1 MVNDPGSKFDKAQQL
16 GVKILNEQA
25 FLEIFKQWSI
35 DREKMCF
42 LSGFRS
48 RLAWFPQTGDKTAE
62 TSRKRY
68 RWARE

>member
-1 MVNDPGSKFDKAQQL
+1 MIRHRPRYARGGTWLKFELKNDYLVVNDPGSKFDKAQQL

-42 LSGFRS
+42 
-48 RLAWFPQTGDKTAE
+48 
-62 TSRKRY
+62 
-68 RWARE
+68 